1 MLSKK
6 KINGWAAVALVF
18 LVCAVVY
25 GLLSSYPRELAVY
38 SDELRYLDVARSLLQ
53 GRGLRVRNMPSDYQK
68 ILYPLCILPA
78 LLLRTTAAQITAI
91 GWLNAVYMA
100 SAVFPAY
107 ALARAMRLNPRRTA
121 FLVGVTAGLP
131 TMSAAATFM
140 SETVFL
146 PLSLWQVYF
155 FLRAML
161 AAPRARV
168 GWCAAAGAFCYL
180 LYLNKEVA
188 LYYLIAWV
196 LVRGWVWWHD
206 KAGWRAE
213 LACNAAL
220 LGSFLACFVL
230 AKVTLF
236 RGLGNSYN
244 QTGWLTGE
252 QWRFLPFALVCDALF
267 TVLAF
272 WVYPVLL
279 PLCGLHRPRRGSDA
293 RRTQLPLFLLLCL
306 GIGVAVI
313 AWSIT
318 VREDLHDPS
327 PRQHMRYLEPLL
339 IPLLAVTMNTLDEA
353 LTPARKRLLAALT
366 ALWGIGFIV
375 VCRAIGAG
383 AGDNTLLQWFDFVAD
398 RTDRLPGGSQTL
410 WLAVWRVCIVLGVAV
425 LGVVLV
431 RHRGRRVL
439 AAAALVLCAACYLGE
454 WRINRWTYAIPAES
468 AAGASALNE
477 SLAALDG
484 KVLFLPCGVRQRDS
498 QLIETYVARDVYI
511 VEYETLLQSGAL
523 ADGVLDLTAEAIGPE
538 YPGHPYTDL
547 TAAPAHYDMVFITNP
562 TSLHAEALR
571 QVKGRGEALFIEKPI
586 FSAEQTGLALDELL
600 PAGQKAYVAAPMRW
614 CGAML
619 ALKDRLPALHPYCA
633 RVICSS
639 YLPDW
644 RPGVD
649 YRTVYSA
656 RKALGGGV
664 TIDLIHEWDYL
675 VELFGVPEKLY
686 NFKGTY
692 SELEIDSDD
701 LSVYIAKYP
710 TLLAEVHLDYF
721 GRGYR
726 RSIELFCR
734 DGSYLADFG
743 KGTLTLP
750 DGTVQHY
757 EEDVNRRY
765 EREME
770 YFVDYALTGCGESC
784 NPPALAL
791 KVLKLT
797 LGENVQ

>member
-1 MLSKK
+1 MVSKK

-121 FLVGVTAGLP
+121 FLVGVTAVLP

-196 LVRGWVWWHD
+196 LVRAWVWWHD
-206 KAGWRAE
+206 KASWRAE

-339 IPLLAVTMNTLDEA
+339 IPLLAVTMDTLDEA

-366 ALWGIGFIV
+366 ALWGIDFIV
-375 VCRAIGAG
+375 FCRAIGAG

-410 WLAVWRVCIVLGVAV
+410 WLAVWRICIVLGVAV
-425 LGVVLV
+425 LGAVLV
-431 RHRGRRVL
+431 RRRGRRVL

-511 VEYETLLQSGAL
+511 VEYETLLQSGVL
-523 ADGVLDLTAEAIGPE
+523 ADGVLDLTAEAVGPE
-538 YPGHPYTDL
+538 YPGRAYTDL
-547 TAAPAHYDMVFITNP
+547 DAADWVLA
-562 TSLHAEALR
+562 AEGVPLDTTT
-571 QVKGRGEALFIEKPI
+571 LEK
-586 FSAEQTGLALDELL
+586 ADAVC
-600 PAGQKAYVAAPMRW
+600 PAGYVLYRNPDAQ
-614 CGAML
+614 
-619 ALKDRLPALHPYCA
+619 
-633 RVICSS
+633 RV
-639 YLPDW
+639 
-644 RPGVD
+644 R
-649 YRTVYSA
+649 
-656 RKALGGGV
+656 
-664 TIDLIHEWDYL
+664 
-675 VELFGVPEKLY
+675 
-686 NFKGTY
+686 
-692 SELEIDSDD
+692 
-701 LSVYIAKYP
+701 
-710 TLLAEVHLDYF
+710 
-721 GRGYR
+721 
-726 RSIELFCR
+726 
-734 DGSYLADFG
+734 
-743 KGTLTLP
+743 
-750 DGTVQHY
+750 
-757 EEDVNRRY
+757 
-765 EREME
+765 
-770 YFVDYALTGCGESC
+770 FVVS
-784 NPPALAL
+784 
-791 KVLKLT
+791 
-797 LGENVQ
+797 

>member
-121 FLVGVTAGLP
+121 FLVGVTAVLP

-339 IPLLAVTMNTLDEA
+339 IPLLAVTMDTLDEA

-410 WLAVWRVCIVLGVAV
+410 WLDVWRVCIVLGVAV
-425 LGVVLV
+425 LGAVLV

-523 ADGVLDLTAEAIGPE
+523 ADGVLDLTAEAVGPE
-538 YPGHPYTDL
+538 YPGRAYTDL
-547 TAAPAHYDMVFITNP
+547 DAADWVLA
-562 TSLHAEALR
+562 AEGVPLDTTT
-571 QVKGRGEALFIEKPI
+571 LEK
-586 FSAEQTGLALDELL
+586 ADAVC
-600 PAGQKAYVAAPMRW
+600 PAGYVLYRNPDAQ
-614 CGAML
+614 
-619 ALKDRLPALHPYCA
+619 
-633 RVICSS
+633 RV
-639 YLPDW
+639 
-644 RPGVD
+644 R
-649 YRTVYSA
+649 
-656 RKALGGGV
+656 
-664 TIDLIHEWDYL
+664 
-675 VELFGVPEKLY
+675 
-686 NFKGTY
+686 
-692 SELEIDSDD
+692 
-701 LSVYIAKYP
+701 
-710 TLLAEVHLDYF
+710 
-721 GRGYR
+721 
-726 RSIELFCR
+726 
-734 DGSYLADFG
+734 
-743 KGTLTLP
+743 
-750 DGTVQHY
+750 
-757 EEDVNRRY
+757 
-765 EREME
+765 
-770 YFVDYALTGCGESC
+770 FVVS
-784 NPPALAL
+784 
-791 KVLKLT
+791 
-797 LGENVQ
+797 

>member
-1 MLSKK
+1 MVSKK

-121 FLVGVTAGLP
+121 FLVGVTAVLP

-206 KAGWRAE
+206 TAGWRAE

-339 IPLLAVTMNTLDEA
+339 IPLLAVTMDTLDEA

-398 RTDRLPGGSQTL
+398 RTDRLPGGSQPL

-425 LGVVLV
+425 LGAVLV

-498 QLIETYVARDVYI
+498 QLIETYIARDVYI
-511 VEYETLLQSGAL
+511 IEYETLLQSGAL
-523 ADGVLDLTAEAIGPE
+523 ADGVLDLTAEAVGPE
-538 YPGHPYTDL
+538 YPGRAYTDL
-547 TAAPAHYDMVFITNP
+547 DAADWVLA
-562 TSLHAEALR
+562 AEGVPVDTTTL
-571 QVKGRGEALFIEKPI
+571 EK
-586 FSAEQTGLALDELL
+586 ADAVC
-600 PAGQKAYVAAPMRW
+600 PAGYVLYRNPDAQ
-614 CGAML
+614 
-619 ALKDRLPALHPYCA
+619 
-633 RVICSS
+633 RV
-639 YLPDW
+639 
-644 RPGVD
+644 R
-649 YRTVYSA
+649 
-656 RKALGGGV
+656 
-664 TIDLIHEWDYL
+664 
-675 VELFGVPEKLY
+675 
-686 NFKGTY
+686 
-692 SELEIDSDD
+692 
-701 LSVYIAKYP
+701 
-710 TLLAEVHLDYF
+710 
-721 GRGYR
+721 
-726 RSIELFCR
+726 
-734 DGSYLADFG
+734 
-743 KGTLTLP
+743 
-750 DGTVQHY
+750 
-757 EEDVNRRY
+757 
-765 EREME
+765 
-770 YFVDYALTGCGESC
+770 FVVS
-784 NPPALAL
+784 
-791 KVLKLT
+791 
-797 LGENVQ
+797 

>member
-1 MLSKK
+1 MVSKK
-6 KINGWAAVALVF
+6 KINGWAAVTLVF

-121 FLVGVTAGLP
+121 FLVGVTAVLP

-196 LVRGWVWWHD
+196 LVRAWVWWHD
-206 KAGWRAE
+206 KASWRAE

-339 IPLLAVTMNTLDEA
+339 IPLLAVTMDTLDEA

-366 ALWGIGFIV
+366 ALWGIDFIV
-375 VCRAIGAG
+375 FCRAIGAG

-410 WLAVWRVCIVLGVAV
+410 WLAVWRICIVLGVAV
-425 LGVVLV
+425 LGAVLV
-431 RHRGRRVL
+431 RRRGRRVL

-468 AAGASALNE
+468 AAEASALNE

-511 VEYETLLQSGAL
+511 VEYETLLQSGVL
-523 ADGVLDLTAEAIGPE
+523 ADGVLDLTAEAVGPE
-538 YPGHPYTDL
+538 YPGRAYTDL
-547 TAAPAHYDMVFITNP
+547 DAADWVLA
-562 TSLHAEALR
+562 AEGVPLDTTT
-571 QVKGRGEALFIEKPI
+571 LEK
-586 FSAEQTGLALDELL
+586 ADAVC
-600 PAGQKAYVAAPMRW
+600 PAGYVLYRNPDAQ
-614 CGAML
+614 
-619 ALKDRLPALHPYCA
+619 
-633 RVICSS
+633 RV
-639 YLPDW
+639 
-644 RPGVD
+644 R
-649 YRTVYSA
+649 
-656 RKALGGGV
+656 
-664 TIDLIHEWDYL
+664 
-675 VELFGVPEKLY
+675 
-686 NFKGTY
+686 
-692 SELEIDSDD
+692 
-701 LSVYIAKYP
+701 
-710 TLLAEVHLDYF
+710 
-721 GRGYR
+721 
-726 RSIELFCR
+726 
-734 DGSYLADFG
+734 
-743 KGTLTLP
+743 
-750 DGTVQHY
+750 
-757 EEDVNRRY
+757 
-765 EREME
+765 
-770 YFVDYALTGCGESC
+770 FVVS
-784 NPPALAL
+784 
-791 KVLKLT
+791 
-797 LGENVQ
+797 

>member
-6 KINGWAAVALVF
+6 KINGWVAVTLVF

-121 FLVGVTAGLP
+121 FLVGVTAVLP

-161 AAPRARV
+161 AAPQARV

-339 IPLLAVTMNTLDEA
+339 IPLLAVTMDTLDEA

-425 LGVVLV
+425 LGAVLV

-498 QLIETYVARDVYI
+498 QLIETYIARDVYI
-511 VEYETLLQSGAL
+511 VEYETLLQSGVL
-523 ADGVLDLTAEAIGPE
+523 ADGVLDLTAEAVGPE
-538 YPGHPYTDL
+538 YPGRAYTDL
-547 TAAPAHYDMVFITNP
+547 DAADWVLA
-562 TSLHAEALR
+562 AEGVPVDTTTL
-571 QVKGRGEALFIEKPI
+571 EK
-586 FSAEQTGLALDELL
+586 ADAVC
-600 PAGQKAYVAAPMRW
+600 PAGYVLYRNPDAQ
-614 CGAML
+614 
-619 ALKDRLPALHPYCA
+619 
-633 RVICSS
+633 RV
-639 YLPDW
+639 
-644 RPGVD
+644 R
-649 YRTVYSA
+649 
-656 RKALGGGV
+656 
-664 TIDLIHEWDYL
+664 
-675 VELFGVPEKLY
+675 
-686 NFKGTY
+686 
-692 SELEIDSDD
+692 
-701 LSVYIAKYP
+701 
-710 TLLAEVHLDYF
+710 
-721 GRGYR
+721 
-726 RSIELFCR
+726 
-734 DGSYLADFG
+734 
-743 KGTLTLP
+743 
-750 DGTVQHY
+750 
-757 EEDVNRRY
+757 
-765 EREME
+765 
-770 YFVDYALTGCGESC
+770 FVVS
-784 NPPALAL
+784 
-791 KVLKLT
+791 
-797 LGENVQ
+797 

>member
-1 MLSKK
+1 MVSKK

-107 ALARAMRLNPRRTA
+107 ALARAMRLNPRRTG
-121 FLVGVTAGLP
+121 FLVGVTAVLP

-339 IPLLAVTMNTLDEA
+339 IPLLAVTMDTLDEA

-425 LGVVLV
+425 LGAVLV

-523 ADGVLDLTAEAIGPE
+523 ADGVLDLTAEAVGPE
-538 YPGHPYTDL
+538 YPGRAYTDL
-547 TAAPAHYDMVFITNP
+547 DAADWVLA
-562 TSLHAEALR
+562 AEGVPLDTTT
-571 QVKGRGEALFIEKPI
+571 LEK
-586 FSAEQTGLALDELL
+586 ADAVC
-600 PAGQKAYVAAPMRW
+600 PAGYVLYRNPDAQ
-614 CGAML
+614 
-619 ALKDRLPALHPYCA
+619 
-633 RVICSS
+633 RV
-639 YLPDW
+639 
-644 RPGVD
+644 R
-649 YRTVYSA
+649 
-656 RKALGGGV
+656 
-664 TIDLIHEWDYL
+664 
-675 VELFGVPEKLY
+675 
-686 NFKGTY
+686 
-692 SELEIDSDD
+692 
-701 LSVYIAKYP
+701 
-710 TLLAEVHLDYF
+710 
-721 GRGYR
+721 
-726 RSIELFCR
+726 
-734 DGSYLADFG
+734 
-743 KGTLTLP
+743 
-750 DGTVQHY
+750 
-757 EEDVNRRY
+757 
-765 EREME
+765 
-770 YFVDYALTGCGESC
+770 FVVS
-784 NPPALAL
+784 
-791 KVLKLT
+791 
-797 LGENVQ
+797 

>member
-1 MLSKK
+1 MVSKK

-121 FLVGVTAGLP
+121 FLVGVTAVLP

-339 IPLLAVTMNTLDEA
+339 IPLLAVTMDTLDEA
-353 LTPARKRLLAALT
+353 LTPARKRLLAALA

-425 LGVVLV
+425 LGAVLV

-511 VEYETLLQSGAL
+511 VEYETLLHSGVL
-523 ADGVLDLTAEAIGPE
+523 ADGVLDLTAEAVGPE
-538 YPGHPYTDL
+538 YPGRAYTDL
-547 TAAPAHYDMVFITNP
+547 DAADWVLA
-562 TSLHAEALR
+562 AEGVPLDTTT
-571 QVKGRGEALFIEKPI
+571 LEK
-586 FSAEQTGLALDELL
+586 ADAVC
-600 PAGQKAYVAAPMRW
+600 PAGYVLYRNPDAQ
-614 CGAML
+614 
-619 ALKDRLPALHPYCA
+619 
-633 RVICSS
+633 RV
-639 YLPDW
+639 
-644 RPGVD
+644 R
-649 YRTVYSA
+649 
-656 RKALGGGV
+656 
-664 TIDLIHEWDYL
+664 
-675 VELFGVPEKLY
+675 
-686 NFKGTY
+686 
-692 SELEIDSDD
+692 
-701 LSVYIAKYP
+701 
-710 TLLAEVHLDYF
+710 
-721 GRGYR
+721 
-726 RSIELFCR
+726 
-734 DGSYLADFG
+734 
-743 KGTLTLP
+743 
-750 DGTVQHY
+750 
-757 EEDVNRRY
+757 
-765 EREME
+765 
-770 YFVDYALTGCGESC
+770 FVVS
-784 NPPALAL
+784 
-791 KVLKLT
+791 
-797 LGENVQ
+797 

>member
-121 FLVGVTAGLP
+121 FLVGVTAVLP

-196 LVRGWVWWHD
+196 LVRAWVWWHD
-206 KAGWRAE
+206 KASWRAE

-339 IPLLAVTMNTLDEA
+339 IPLLAVTMDTLDEA

-366 ALWGIGFIV
+366 ALWGIDFIV
-375 VCRAIGAG
+375 FCRAIGAG

-410 WLAVWRVCIVLGVAV
+410 WLAVWRICIVLGVAV
-425 LGVVLV
+425 LGAVLV
-431 RHRGRRVL
+431 RRRGRRVL

-468 AAGASALNE
+468 AAEASALNE

-511 VEYETLLQSGAL
+511 VEYETLLQSGVL
-523 ADGVLDLTAEAIGPE
+523 ADGVLDLTAEAVGPE
-538 YPGHPYTDL
+538 YPGRAYTDL
-547 TAAPAHYDMVFITNP
+547 DAADWVLA
-562 TSLHAEALR
+562 AEGVPLDTTT
-571 QVKGRGEALFIEKPI
+571 LEK
-586 FSAEQTGLALDELL
+586 ADAVC
-600 PAGQKAYVAAPMRW
+600 PAGYVLYRNPDAQ
-614 CGAML
+614 
-619 ALKDRLPALHPYCA
+619 
-633 RVICSS
+633 RV
-639 YLPDW
+639 
-644 RPGVD
+644 R
-649 YRTVYSA
+649 
-656 RKALGGGV
+656 
-664 TIDLIHEWDYL
+664 
-675 VELFGVPEKLY
+675 
-686 NFKGTY
+686 
-692 SELEIDSDD
+692 
-701 LSVYIAKYP
+701 
-710 TLLAEVHLDYF
+710 
-721 GRGYR
+721 
-726 RSIELFCR
+726 
-734 DGSYLADFG
+734 
-743 KGTLTLP
+743 
-750 DGTVQHY
+750 
-757 EEDVNRRY
+757 
-765 EREME
+765 
-770 YFVDYALTGCGESC
+770 FVVS
-784 NPPALAL
+784 
-791 KVLKLT
+791 
-797 LGENVQ
+797 